1 MPSKTDTDD
10 ILQETLLAAYLQRNA
25 LKNTDAFKPWLLR
38 IAANKC
44 NDFYRKYSKQQEVS
58 IESDTVLEN
67 ALSQS
72 QYGLTIEQTVHETLA
87 LLNSKDSQIL
97 WLFYIQRFSQAEIS
111 RLLGVPVGTVKSR
124 LHTAKQH
131 FKLTYP
137 HPPIQQHVNL
147 KGECKMQ
154 QLPEILPEYKIE
166 QANKVP
172 FPVKWE
178 EVMGWFIVPRL
189 GEKCTW
195 AMYDWPEKKRTHR
208 TEVEVTGR
216 AVVHGIEGV
225 EIVSNEYDEHEGG
238 KTEPVCYIFVE
249 QLTPTHKRPLAVTH
263 IADGIKKMTTFLDE
277 EFWSKWGVGNDNY
290 GKEIDLMPKGLIVRD
305 GSNIQVNSKD
315 KITDVVGRNV
325 VTIGGKLYDCICLM
339 YVDDTRGYLTE
350 QFIDANGRTVL
361 WRRFN
366 RDDWNMNTYKQPW
379 SEKLP
384 DSQRFT
390 VNGKWYVHWYDC
402 LSDYIL

>member
-1 MPSKTDTDD
+1 MPSKADADD
-10 ILQETLLAAYLQRNA
+10 VLQETLLASYLQRNT
-25 LKNTDAFKPWLLR
+25 LKSIDAFKPWLLR
-38 IAANKC
+38 IASNKC
-44 NDFYRKYSKQQEVS
+44 NDFYRKYAKQQEVP
-58 IESDTVLEN
+58 IESDAVLEN

-72 QYGLTIEQTVHETLA
+72 QYGLTIAETVQETLA
-87 LLNSKDSQIL
+87 LLNPKDSQIL
-97 WLFYIQRFSQAEIS
+97 WLFYIQRLSQAEIS

-131 FKLTYP
+131 FKRIHPHSLTYKLA
-137 HPPIQQHVNL
+137 NS

-154 QLPEILPEYKIE
+154 KLPDTLPEYKIE
-166 QANKVP
+166 NLNEVP
-172 FPVKWE
+172 FPVRWE

-249 QLTPTHKRPLAVTH
+249 QLTDTHKRPLAVTH
-263 IADGIKKMTTFLDE
+263 IADGLKWMTTFLDE
-277 EFWSKWGVGNDNY
+277 EFWSKWGVSNDNY
-290 GKEIDLMPKGLIVRD
+290 GKEIDLKPKGAIVRD
-305 GSNIQVNSKD
+305 GNNVQSCMQD
-315 KITDVVGRNV
+315 KITDVVGRNL
-325 VTIGGKLYDCICLM
+325 VTIGGKLYDCVCLM
-339 YVDDTRGYLTE
+339 YVDDVRGYLTE

-384 DSQRFT
+384 DNERFT
-390 VNGKWYVHWYDC
+390 VNGKLYVHWYDC